1 MRYNGP
7 FKRGNKAMSTSN
19 ELRRERE
26 QRVADAIHLR
36 ITDRIPVSCEL
47 GFFVAKY
54 AGIPCSAAYYDFDS
68 WLAAYRKTLQDF
80 QPDMAFV
87 REFTPGK
94 ALEYLDPKYMKWPGY
109 GLDPNHSFQ
118 AIEIESLK
126 DDEYDILLN
135 DPADYFIRR
144 HLPRMHGCLQGLS
157 MLPELSDTCWLEPW
171 AAQNLAMFVTEPEN
185 EAMIR
190 RLQDAGREIWKWRQR
205 AEEFNQTLRD
215 YGLPQLYQG
224 AIMPPFDVVSN
235 MIRGMKGVMLDMFR
249 RPDKLLELCEYI
261 LVKSLRKPLPPPN
274 EYGNLRI
281 FMTVTRGSDEFM
293 SMKQFDTFYWPS
305 FRMLVMTLIERGA
318 TPCIFFEGD
327 FTSRL
332 ELLLEFPKGKILAR
346 LDKTDIFRAKDVLKD
361 HVCIEGNI
369 PASLLQIGS
378 AQEVKDYCKKL
389 IDTVGKGG
397 GYILGPRSSTDE
409 VKPENLKAMIEFTK
423 EYGKYYK

>member
-1 MRYNGP
+1 
-7 FKRGNKAMSTSN
+7 MSTSN